1 MFNLGIYL
9 INTKQ
14 THTFDTKKHNIMSGY
29 GFRQSYTWMSPQN
42 YHRNDGRI
50 ASITEDASM
59 IRSRGIMLVYHSE

>member
-14 THTFDTKKHNIMSGY
+14 THTFETKKHNIMSGY

-59 IRSRGIMLVYHSE
+59 IRRRGIMLVYHSE